1 MAARLCALRG
11 FFQSYGWWGR
21 GALRCRLKR
30 REFSERADDA
40 AAGWGTAVGPV
51 NQVTEGYSGVC
62 DNDSYCPLEQKLT
75 GDRGWLDSRSNATVS
90 AVDAGFSG
98 AER

>member
-1 MAARLCALRG
+1 MGGRFMSHQQGNAVAARLCALRG

-40 AAGWGTAVGPV
+40 AAGWGTVVG
-51 NQVTEGYSGVC
+51 
-62 DNDSYCPLEQKLT
+62 L
-75 GDRGWLDSRSNATVS
+75 
-90 AVDAGFSG
+90 
-98 AER
+98 

>member
-40 AAGWGTAVGPV
+40 AAGWGTVVG
-51 NQVTEGYSGVC
+51 
-62 DNDSYCPLEQKLT
+62 L
-75 GDRGWLDSRSNATVS
+75 
-90 AVDAGFSG
+90 
-98 AER
+98 